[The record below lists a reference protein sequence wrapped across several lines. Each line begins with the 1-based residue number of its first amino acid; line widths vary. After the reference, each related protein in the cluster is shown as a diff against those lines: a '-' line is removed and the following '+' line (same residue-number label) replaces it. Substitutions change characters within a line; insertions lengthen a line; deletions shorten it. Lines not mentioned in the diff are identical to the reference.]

1 MSFFVNSDN
10 LVLLSVKTSDDGSR
24 SMSDVLVVASKIKA
38 LIKKESEMNTAAS
51 VMDALSKVVEREIK
65 KAIER
70 AKTEKRKTVMDRD
83 FE

>member
-1 MSFFVNSDN
+1 
-10 LVLLSVKTSDDGSR
+10 
-24 SMSDVLVVASKIKA
+24 MSDVLVVASKIKA